1 MDWNALSQTVL
12 EMILIPLLIAGTSFL
27 IAFLNAK
34 KKELLAKTDNEIF
47 KKYIEMLDKTIV
59 DCVLATN
66 QTYVESLKSNGA
78 FTLEAQ
84 QNAFKQTYEAV
95 MAVLTDDAKEYLN
108 EVIKDLN
115 TYITNKIESQV
126 VVAKQLPA

>member
-1 MDWNALSQTVL
+1 MDWNAFSQTVL
-12 EMILIPLLIAGTSFL
+12 EMILIPLLIAGTGFL

-34 KKELLAKTDNEIF
+34 KKELLAKTDNETF

-59 DCVLATN
+59 ECVLATN
-66 QTYVESLKSNGA
+66 QTYVESLKTNGA

-84 QNAFKQTYEAV
+84 QKAFQQTYEAV
-95 MAVLTDDAKEYLN
+95 MAILTDDAKEYLN
-108 EVIKDLN
+108 EAIKDLN

-126 VVAKQLPA
+126 VVAKQLPV